1 MFFLPVIS
9 FGQVFDSFSDGNFT
23 ENPVWTGTSTNFKV
37 NSDYILQSNASIAS
51 TSYLF
56 TPSKSFENASW
67 DCLVKINYPTS
78 SGTTSTYSTN
88 YASVYIASDR
98 VDINNGC
105 NGYFVQIGGNND
117 EISLF
122 LQEGTKKTKIID
134 GIDKRSD
141 GNPVEIYIK
150 VTRNIQGNFELK
162 SRLKNEV
169 DYVLEGTTTDNNIKN
184 SSYFGVL
191 FVNTA
196 KTGTAYYFDEIVV
209 TGDSAIDREA
219 PVWNSFI
226 LEQPN
231 KLKLGFSEAM
241 NFTDATFTMDQKMGE
256 PISKVVST
264 DKTSIELTFST
275 DFEKGKIYKLQ
286 TSGLIDLAGNL
297 LIENEKSIGIIE
309 KTEVGDLIINEV
321 MFENP
326 ENSLEY
332 IEIYNNSE
340 KVLDVSGLIFT
351 TRKTDGSLNTGNSI
365 PPKTT
370 LLPKEFLAICSNAE
384 IVRSYHACPPES
396 KIVTTDWSTLNN
408 ESTTLVLINA
418 SKDTIYDELTYN
430 VKWHHALVK
439 NPKGVAL
446 ERINPNLPTQY
457 AASWH
462 SASSESNY
470 GTPGYKNS
478 QFREINSAALIEKFV
493 WTDPEAFSPDNDGVD
508 DVCIIRYKTDSNG
521 YVANAV
527 ILNAV
532 GMKVFQLA
540 SNILLSNE
548 GFLVWDGRTTTG
560 KNANAGIYVLYFE
573 MFNPET
579 GTRKQLK
586 LPIVVSC
593 R

>member
-1 MFFLPVIS
+1 
-9 FGQVFDSFSDGNFT
+9 
-23 ENPVWTGTSTNFKV
+23 
-37 NSDYILQSNASIAS
+37 
-51 TSYLF
+51 
-56 TPSKSFENASW
+56 
-67 DCLVKINYPTS
+67 
-78 SGTTSTYSTN
+78 
-88 YASVYIASDR
+88 
-98 VDINNGC
+98 
-105 NGYFVQIGGNND
+105 
-117 EISLF
+117 
-122 LQEGTKKTKIID
+122 
-134 GIDKRSD
+134 
-141 GNPVEIYIK
+141 
-150 VTRNIQGNFELK
+150 
-162 SRLKNEV
+162 
-169 DYVLEGTTTDNNIKN
+169 
-184 SSYFGVL
+184 
-191 FVNTA
+191 
-196 KTGTAYYFDEIVV
+196 
-209 TGDSAIDREA
+209 
-219 PVWNSFI
+219 
-226 LEQPN
+226 
-231 KLKLGFSEAM
+231 
-241 NFTDATFTMDQKMGE
+241 
-256 PISKVVST
+256 
-264 DKTSIELTFST
+264 
-275 DFEKGKIYKLQ
+275 
-286 TSGLIDLAGNL
+286 
-297 LIENEKSIGIIE
+297 
-309 KTEVGDLIINEV
+309 
-321 MFENP
+321 
-326 ENSLEY
+326 
-332 IEIYNNSE
+332 
-340 KVLDVSGLIFT
+340 
-351 TRKTDGSLNTGNSI
+351 
-365 PPKTT
+365 
-370 LLPKEFLAICSNAE
+370 
-384 IVRSYHACPPES
+384 
-396 KIVTTDWSTLNN
+396 
-408 ESTTLVLINA
+408 LVLINA